1 MNSSPFDSNIWKF
14 KIRIL
19 KMSNKSNKQTKRP
32 GRKAALNVETAESV
46 DVKEAK
52 TLLVGWKMGTRL
64 ISK

>member
-1 MNSSPFDSNIWKF
+1 
-14 KIRIL
+14 
-19 KMSNKSNKQTKRP
+19 MSNKSNKQTKRP